1 MNDGKYRRSCRRNL
15 VRLFKTGRFLLV
27 LGLFMIFM
35 LYGFS
40 AAALNTKDKK
50 AKYSEYKIKA
60 AYLYNFAKFV
70 EWPAEELADP
80 SLPLSVCIY
89 GKDPF
94 GAALDSIKDKTV
106 KGRKL
111 VISRSSEI
119 NKLEGC
125 HILFISPSEKNNLS
139 VILKKLRDMHIL
151 TVSDME
157 GFASNGGMINLN
169 KVENKIRLEINL
181 DAAEISGLKMSSKL
195 LKLAKII
202 KGKN

>member
-1 MNDGKYRRSCRRNL
+1 
-15 VRLFKTGRFLLV
+15 
-27 LGLFMIFM
+27 MIFM

-70 EWPAEELADP
+70 EWPAEMLADP

-139 VILKKLRDMHIL
+139 VILKKLKDMHIL